1 MNGVRLENITYRYPN
16 GHTAVENISMSFKQG
31 EAVAIVGQ
39 NGAGKTTTVKLINGL
54 LRPTEGEIYVGEWNT
69 KDYTTAQ
76 LSKRVGYVFQNPDDQ
91 IFHSDVYSEIEFGPK
106 NLKLPAKV
114 VKENTQKAIELTGL
128 EPFLKEH
135 PYNLAYSMRKFVTI
149 ASIISMNPDVII
161 LDEPT
166 AGQDLPSLKRLSS
179 IISTLQKENKIIIT
193 ITHDMEFVVDN
204 FQRVIVMANKK
215 KIEDSDKRDIFWDF
229 DVLERS
235 SLKQPAIS
243 SLSHDLGMNGRILNI
258 KEMVQQM
265 QRI

>member
-54 LRPTEGEIYVGEWNT
+54 LRPTEGEIYVGDWNT

-114 VKENTQKAIELTGL
+114 VKKT
-128 EPFLKEH
+128 LK
-135 PYNLAYSMRKFVTI
+135 
-149 ASIISMNPDVII
+149 
-161 LDEPT
+161 
-166 AGQDLPSLKRLSS
+166 
-179 IISTLQKENKIIIT
+179 
-193 ITHDMEFVVDN
+193 
-204 FQRVIVMANKK
+204 
-215 KIEDSDKRDIFWDF
+215 
-229 DVLERS
+229 
-235 SLKQPAIS
+235 KQ
-243 SLSHDLGMNGRILNI
+243 
-258 KEMVQQM
+258 
-265 QRI
+265 